1 MKIYT
6 KKGDKGKTNLLGTD
20 KRISKSSKRVKSYGE
35 IDELNSFIGLA
46 ISGDAPE
53 EFSHIIREL
62 DKIQIDLFVIGAE
75 LATISDDKEIVKR
88 INMKDVE
95 RLENIIDSC
104 SEELEPLENFI
115 LPGGSSVAA
124 IFHICRTICRRAE
137 RNVVDLSE
145 EDEVNEEIITY
156 LNRLSDLFFILAR
169 LSNKILGVEDV
180 KWD

>member
-6 KKGDKGKTNLLGTD
+6 KKGDKGKTNLFGAD

-46 ISGDAPE
+46 ISGDSPE
-53 EFSHIIREL
+53 EFSHIIKEL

-75 LATISDDKEIVKR
+75 LATISSDKKIGKR

-104 SEELEPLENFI
+104 SEELEPLENII

-137 RNVVDLSE
+137 RNIVDLSE

-169 LSNKILGVEDV
+169 FSNKILGVEDV